1 MRATVTG
8 KFDRHRDVLRL
19 NINVTVGCMNDLDA
33 AARYLQ
39 DLLPD
44 MVGELESWPSSKAH
58 TLPHF
63 LASLFGLAEI
73 DLLGNRVLLANVI
86 MQAEPMPPSRLIA
99 HLHQLAEKAGSR
111 VVLVLSGVSPY
122 IRSRLIESRVDFV
135 VPGSQ
140 LFAPSFL
147 MSLRE
152 RDTAPPVS
160 LPVGEQLSHPAQAVL
175 IAALLRPD
183 FEERDIPGSV
193 QWSPLDLARE
203 AGYSR
208 MTASRV
214 ARELVSAN
222 LVSAQ
227 REGRETSLRFLMAR
241 RSLWEAALPRLRSP
255 VLRTTSIGKG
265 GLAMLPVDDCR
276 AAGET
281 GLSVL
286 TELAAPAR
294 PVAAIPRDY
303 LRRHSEPEWLPAAG
317 EGYADVQ
324 HWAYSTRL
332 GGAGTVVDPLSL
344 YLSLQGKGDPRLD
357 GALRDLLDEV
367 FD

>member
-1 MRATVTG
+1 
-8 KFDRHRDVLRL
+8 
-19 NINVTVGCMNDLDA
+19 MNDLDA

-44 MVGELESWPSSKAH
+44 MVGELEFWPSSKACM
-58 TLPHF
+58 LPQF
-63 LASLFGLAEI
+63 LASLFRLAEI
-73 DLLGNRVLLANVI
+73 ELLGNRVLLANI
-86 MQAEPMPPSRLIA
+86 PTQAEPMPPSQLIEQV
-99 HLHQLAEKAGSR
+99 HRLAERTGLR

-122 IRSRLIESRVDFV
+122 IRTRLIESRVDFV

-147 MSLRE
+147 MILRE
-152 RDTAPPVS
+152 RDLSPPVS
-160 LPVGEQLSHPAQAVL
+160 LSVGGKLSHPAQAVL
-175 IAALLRPD
+175 IAALLRPGL
-183 FEERDIPGSV
+183 EKRGIPGSV
-193 QWSPLDLARE
+193 SWAPLELARE

-214 ARELVSAN
+214 ARELVAAN

-227 REGRETSLRFLMAR
+227 REGRETSLRFVMAR

-255 VLRTTSIGKG
+255 VLRTTCIGKG
-265 GLAMLPVDDCR
+265 GLAMLPADDCR
-276 AAGET
+276 ASGET

-294 PVAAIPRDY
+294 PVAAIPRNY
-303 LRRHSEPEWLPAAG
+303 LRRHPEPEWFPVAG

-332 GGAGTVVDPLSL
+332 GGAGAVVDPLSL
-344 YLSLQGKGDPRLD
+344 YLSLQRQGDPRLD

-367 FD
+367 FA

>member
-1 MRATVTG
+1 
-8 KFDRHRDVLRL
+8 
-19 NINVTVGCMNDLDA
+19 MNDLDA

-39 DLLPD
+39 GLLPD
-44 MVGELESWPSSKAH
+44 MVRELEPWSTSKAR

-63 LASLFGLAEI
+63 LTSLFGLAEI
-73 DLLGNRVLLANVI
+73 DLLGNRVLLAKVLT
-86 MQAEPMPPSRLIA
+86 QAEPMPPSRLIA
-99 HLHQLAEKAGSR
+99 QVHRLAEKAALR

-152 RDTAPPVS
+152 RDTSPPVP

-214 ARELVSAN
+214 ARELVAAN
-222 LVSAQ
+222 LVSAE
-227 REGRETSLRFLMAR
+227 REGRETSLRFLMTR

-265 GLAMLPVDDCR
+265 GLANLPADDCR

-344 YLSLQGKGDPRLD
+344 YLSLQGQGDPRLD

-367 FD
+367 FA

>member
-1 MRATVTG
+1 MHGIVT
-8 KFDRHRDVLRL
+8 DRLDRNRSVILSDYF
-19 NINVTVGCMNDLDA
+19 VTYGCMNDLQA
-33 AARYLQ
+33 AAHYLQ
-39 DLLPD
+39 NLLPD
-44 MVGELESWPSSKAH
+44 MVAEFEPRPSSKARF
-58 TLPHF
+58 LPH
-63 LASLFGLAEI
+63 SLNSMFRLAEI
-73 DLLGNRVLLANVI
+73 DLLGLRVLLAKVPT
-86 MQAEPMPPSRLIA
+86 QAEPTPPSRLIA
-99 HLHQLAEKAGSR
+99 QVHLLAEKAGLR

-122 IRSRLIESRVDFV
+122 TRSRLIESRVDFV

-152 RDTAPPVS
+152 RDSSPPVPLS
-160 LPVGEQLSHPAQAVL
+160 VGKHRSHPAQAVL

-183 FEERDIPGSV
+183 FEERGIPGSV
-193 QWSPLDLARE
+193 PWVPLELARE

-214 ARELVSAN
+214 ARELVAAN
-222 LVSAQ
+222 LVSA
-227 REGRETSLRFLMAR
+227 RRKGRETSLRFLQTR
-241 RSLWEAALPRLRSP
+241 RSLWEAALRRLRSP
-255 VLRTTSIGKG
+255 VLRTTGIGKG
-265 GLAMLPVDDCR
+265 GLAMLPADDCR

-281 GLSVL
+281 GLSVF

-303 LRRHSEPEWLPAAG
+303 FRGHPEPEWFPVAG

-332 GGAGTVVDPLSL
+332 GGAGAAVDRLSL
-344 YLSLQGKGDPRLD
+344 YLSLQGQGDPRLD

-367 FD
+367 FA

>member
-1 MRATVTG
+1 
-8 KFDRHRDVLRL
+8 
-19 NINVTVGCMNDLDA
+19 
-33 AARYLQ
+33 
-39 DLLPD
+39 
-44 MVGELESWPSSKAH
+44 MVGELEPWPSSNAR
-58 TLPHF
+58 TPPHF

-73 DLLGNRVLLANVI
+73 DLLGNRVLLANVRT
-86 MQAEPMPPSRLIA
+86 QGEPMPPSRLIGQV
-99 HLHQLAEKAGSR
+99 HRLAEKTGLR
-111 VVLVLSGVSPY
+111 VIVVLSGVSPY

-140 LFAPSFL
+140 VFAPSFL
-147 MSLRE
+147 MNLRE
-152 RDTAPPVS
+152 RDSSPTVP
-160 LPVGEQLSHPAQAVL
+160 LPIGEQLSYPAQAVL

-183 FEERDIPGSV
+183 LEERGIPGSV
-193 QWSPLDLARE
+193 SWAPLDLARE

-214 ARELVSAN
+214 ARELVAAN

-227 REGRETSLRFLMAR
+227 REGRETSLRFLMTR

-255 VLRTTSIGKG
+255 LLRTTCIGKG
-265 GLAMLPVDDCR
+265 GLAMLPADDCR

-281 GLSVL
+281 GLSML
-286 TELAAPAR
+286 TELAVPAR
-294 PVAAIPRDY
+294 PVAAIPRNY
-303 LRRHSEPEWLPAAG
+303 FRRHPEPEWFPVGG

-332 GGAGTVVDPLSL
+332 GGAGVVVDPLSL
-344 YLSLQGKGDPRLD
+344 YLSLQGQGAPRLD

-367 FD
+367 FA

>member
-1 MRATVTG
+1 
-8 KFDRHRDVLRL
+8 
-19 NINVTVGCMNDLDA
+19 MNDLDA

-44 MVGELESWPSSKAH
+44 MVGELEPWSSSKVS

-73 DLLGNRVLLANVI
+73 DLLGNRVLLANVLV
-86 MQAEPMPPSRLIA
+86 QTEPVPPSRLIE
-99 HLHQLAEKAGSR
+99 QVNRLAEKAGLR
-111 VVLVLSGVSPY
+111 VVPVLSGVSTY
-122 IRSRLIESRVDFV
+122 TRSKLIESRVDFV

-140 LFAPSFL
+140 MFAPSFL

-152 RDTAPPVS
+152 RDRVPPVS
-160 LPVGEQLSHPAQAVL
+160 LPIGEQLSHPAQAVL

-193 QWSPLDLARE
+193 QWSPLDLARH

-214 ARELVSAN
+214 ARELVAAN
-222 LVSAQ
+222 LVSAE
-227 REGRETSLRFLMAR
+227 REGRETSLRFLMTR

-255 VLRTTSIGKG
+255 VLRTTCIGKD
-265 GLAMLPVDDCR
+265 GLAMLPADECR

-317 EGYADVQ
+317 EGHVDVQ

-332 GGAGTVVDPLSL
+332 GGADTGVDPLSL
-344 YLSLQGKGDPRLD
+344 YLSLKGRGDPRLE

-367 FD
+367 FA

>member
-1 MRATVTG
+1 MG
-8 KFDRHRDVLRL
+8 DR
-19 NINVTVGCMNDLDA
+19 I
-33 AARYLQ
+33 
-39 DLLPD
+39 
-44 MVGELESWPSSKAH
+44 
-58 TLPHF
+58 
-63 LASLFGLAEI
+63 
-73 DLLGNRVLLANVI
+73 LLANVQA
-86 MQAEPMPPSRLIA
+86 QAEPMPPSRLIGQA
-99 HLHQLAEKAGSR
+99 HRLAENADLT

-122 IRSRLIESRVDFV
+122 TRSRLIESRVDFV

-147 MSLRE
+147 MNLRE
-152 RDTAPPVS
+152 RESSPPVP
-160 LPVGEQLSHPAQAVL
+160 LPIGEQLSHPAQAVL

-183 FEERDIPGSV
+183 FEEHGIPGSV
-193 QWSPLDLARE
+193 TWAPLDLARE

-214 ARELVSAN
+214 ARELVAAK
-222 LVSAQ
+222 LVSAE
-227 REGRETSLRFLMAR
+227 REGRETSLRFLMTR

-255 VLRTTSIGKG
+255 VLRTTCIGKG
-265 GLAMLPVDDCR
+265 GLAMLPADDCR

-286 TELAAPAR
+286 TELAVAAR

-303 LRRHSEPEWLPAAG
+303 FRRHSEPEWYPMAG

-332 GGAGTVVDPLSL
+332 GGAGVVVDPLSL
-344 YLSLQGKGDPRLD
+344 CLSLQGQGDPRLD

-367 FD
+367 FA

>member
-1 MRATVTG
+1 
-8 KFDRHRDVLRL
+8 
-19 NINVTVGCMNDLDA
+19 MNDLAA

-39 DLLPD
+39 KLLPD
-44 MVGELESWPSSKAH
+44 MVGELEPWSTSKAS

-73 DLLGNRVLLANVI
+73 DLLGHRALLANLLV
-86 MQAEPMPPSRLIA
+86 QAEPMPPSRLIA
-99 HLHQLAEKAGSR
+99 QVHRLAEKAGMR
-111 VVLVLSGVSPY
+111 VVPVLSGVSPY
-122 IRSRLIESRVDFV
+122 TRSKLIESRVDFV

-140 LFAPSFL
+140 VFAPSFL

-160 LPVGEQLSHPAQAVL
+160 LPVGERLSHPAQAVL

-214 ARELVSAN
+214 ARELVAAN
-222 LVSAQ
+222 LVSAE
-227 REGRETSLRFLMAR
+227 REGRETSLRFLMTR
-241 RSLWEAALPRLRSP
+241 RCSWEAALPRLRSP
-255 VLRTTSIGKG
+255 VLRTTCIGKG
-265 GLAMLPVDDCR
+265 GLAILPADDCR

-281 GLSVL
+281 GLSML

-303 LRRHSEPEWLPAAG
+303 LRRHSEPEWLPATG

-344 YLSLQGKGDPRLD
+344 YLSLQGHGNPRLD
-357 GALRDLLDEV
+357 GALRDLLDAV
-367 FD
+367 FA

>member
-1 MRATVTG
+1 
-8 KFDRHRDVLRL
+8 
-19 NINVTVGCMNDLDA
+19 MNDLDA

-39 DLLPD
+39 GLLPD
-44 MVGELESWPSSKAH
+44 MVGELEPWPSSK
-58 TLPHF
+58 TRGLPHF
-63 LASLFGLAEI
+63 LATLFGLAEL
-73 DLLGNRVLLANVI
+73 DLLGHRVLLATVPA
-86 MQAEPMPPSRLIA
+86 QTEPLPPLRLIA
-99 HLHQLAEKAGSR
+99 QVHRLAEKAGLR
-111 VVLVLSGVSPY
+111 VILVLSGVSPY
-122 IRSRLIESRVDFV
+122 IRSKLIESRVDFV

-152 RDTAPPVS
+152 RDSSPRVITSA
-160 LPVGEQLSHPAQAVL
+160 GERLSHPAQAVL

-183 FEERDIPGSV
+183 LEERGIPGSV
-193 QWSPLDLARE
+193 PWVPLDLARE

-214 ARELVSAN
+214 ARELVAAN

-227 REGRETSLRFLMAR
+227 REGRETKLRFLKAR
-241 RSLWEAALPRLRSP
+241 RSLWAVALPRLRSP
-255 VLRTTSIGKG
+255 VLRTTCIGKS
-265 GLAMLPVDDCR
+265 GLDMLLADHCR

-286 TELAAPAR
+286 TELAAPSR
-294 PVAAIPRDY
+294 PIAAIGRDCF
-303 LRRHSEPEWLPAAG
+303 RRHPEPEWFPVAG

-344 YLSLQGKGDPRLD
+344 YLSLQGQGDPRLN

-367 FD
+367 FV

>member
-1 MRATVTG
+1 
-8 KFDRHRDVLRL
+8 
-19 NINVTVGCMNDLDA
+19 
-33 AARYLQ
+33 
-39 DLLPD
+39 
-44 MVGELESWPSSKAH
+44 MVGELEFWPSSTACI
-58 TLPHF
+58 LPHF
-63 LASLFGLAEI
+63 LASLFGLAETH
-73 DLLGNRVLLANVI
+73 LLGHRMLLANLV

-99 HLHQLAEKAGSR
+99 LVRRLAEKADLR

-140 LFAPSFL
+140 LFAPSL
-147 MSLRE
+147 LICLRE
-152 RDTAPPVS
+152 RDTSPPVP
-160 LPVGEQLSHPAQAVL
+160 LPIGEWLSHPAQAIL

-183 FEERDIPGSV
+183 LEVRDIPGSV
-193 QWSPLDLARE
+193 HWSPLDLARE

-214 ARELVSAN
+214 ARELVAAN
-222 LVSAQ
+222 LVSAE
-227 REGRETSLRFLMAR
+227 REGRETRLRFLMTR

-255 VLRTTSIGKG
+255 VLRTTCIDKG
-265 GLAMLPVDDCR
+265 RLAMLPPDDCR

-286 TELAAPAR
+286 TDLAAPAR
-294 PVAAIPRDY
+294 PHVAIPRDCF
-303 LRRHSEPEWLPAAG
+303 RRHPEPQWLPVAG

-332 GGAGTVVDPLSL
+332 GGAGVVVDPLSL
-344 YLSLQGKGDPRLD
+344 YLSLQGRGDPRLD
-357 GALRDLLDEV
+357 GALRDLIDEL
-367 FD
+367 FA